1 MCVTSHVLDD
11 IADAVAGN
19 GLSVRGAV
27 SLAPGE
33 WGDTRSVILIG
44 NAGSAYWAHFQRWLD
59 AQTNDLANP
68 LDQWSRLVIS
78 NAADR
83 FDGLVQMPNDKPYA
97 PFQQWAMRAMRLRPS
112 PLGLLIHPEQGLWH
126 AFRGAILLEAEISIQ
141 AFVYPIHVCDACV
154 GKPCIK
160 ACPVGAFDGPHF
172 DYQACLSHVRGP
184 EAGPCRTRCIARN
197 ACPVG
202 SDYRYA
208 DEVQA
213 FHQRA
218 FAGL

>member
-11 IADAVAGN
+11 IADAVAVH
-19 GLSVRGAV
+19 GLGVRGAV
-27 SLAPGE
+27 ALEPGE
-33 WGDTRSVILIG
+33 WGDTRSVVLIG
-44 NAGSAYWAHFQRWLD
+44 NAGSAYWAHFQRWRD
-59 AQTNDLANP
+59 EQAEDLKNP
-68 LDQWSRLVIS
+68 LDQWSRLVIGLV
-78 NAADR
+78 AGR
-83 FDGLVQMPNDKPYA
+83 FGGHVQMPNDKPFA

-112 PLGLLIHPEQGLWH
+112 PLGLLIHPDNGLWH

-141 AFVYPIHVCDACV
+141 PFADPIHVCDACV

-160 ACPVGAFDGPHF
+160 ACPVGAFDGSHF
-172 DYQACLSHVRGP
+172 DYQTCLSHVRGP
-184 EAGPCRTRCIARN
+184 DSGPCRTRCLARN
-197 ACPVG
+197 ACPVAT
-202 SDYRYA
+202 DFRYA